1 MECFV
6 RAEPAVC
13 VLSIMLIGSF
23 VSAHSS
29 WADQIHHPHARLP
42 DGVPELPSWLPEPSI
57 AASLPS
63 YGDPHGVRKALASK
77 GLTYGLAYTGDVL
90 GNVSGGVRQS
100 THYAG
105 LLEGY
110 LDADVEKLAGAPGLS
125 FHVDFYQIHGT
136 SITAEN
142 IGSIVSVSNIEA
154 LRSTRL
160 HELWLEQ
167 AFRDGHAS
175 IRFGQLGADSDFLI
189 SEIAT
194 RFIAS
199 TFGWT
204 TLSSDNLPY
213 GGPIYPFA
221 TPAVRLALK
230 TEDHLGLKVGIYES
244 DPAAPC
250 AEGLDPGQCNED
262 GLDFRLN
269 DPPLLFAE
277 AAYSYQGADACPLG
291 TIKLGGWYDFGK
303 FDDQRHPPGEGF
315 PASRHKGNE
324 AIYVVLDQALYRPD
338 GQCSA
343 GGVSAFARVIISPAD
358 RNQVDTYADVGIVL
372 DGWVPGRPH
381 DGIAL
386 GVAYTGISD
395 DASDFDRTSG
405 LSVIRDYEL
414 IFELNYVAEIVPGW
428 AVQPVLQYIH
438 NPGGSVPDLAN
449 DMPNQ
454 RIEDA
459 FVVGMRSIINY

>member
-1 MECFV
+1 VNPITAICFATV
-6 RAEPAVC
+6 SFAAPF
-13 VLSIMLIGSF
+13 LSI
-23 VSAHSS
+23 HCS
-29 WADQIHHPHARLP
+29 WADQQHHPHARLP
-42 DGVPELPSWLPEPSI
+42 DGRGSPPPGLPQPSI
-57 AASLPS
+57 ATSLPS
-63 YGDPHGVRKALASK
+63 YGDPLGARSALARQGVS
-77 GLTYGLAYTGDVL
+77 YGVDYTGDVL
-90 GNVSGGVRQS
+90 GNVTGGTKQS
-100 THYAG
+100 AHYAG

-110 LDADVEKLAGAPGLS
+110 LDADFEKLAGARGLS

-154 LRSTRL
+154 FPSTRL

-167 AFRDGHAS
+167 AFYDGHAS

-230 TEDHLGLKVGIYES
+230 SEDLLGLKVGIYES
-244 DPAAPC
+244 DPAALC

-277 AAYSYQGADACPLG
+277 AAYSYQGAHACPLA

-315 PASRHKGNE
+315 SASRHKGNE

-338 GQCSA
+338 GHCSA
-343 GGVSAFARVIISPAD
+343 GGVSAFARAIISPAD
-358 RNQVDTYADVGIVL
+358 RNQVDTYADVGIVI

-395 DASDFDRTSG
+395 DASEFDQASG
-405 LSVIRDYEL
+405 LPVIRDYEL

-428 AVQPVLQYIH
+428 AVQPVMQYIR

-459 FVVGMRSIINY
+459 FVLGMRSIINY